1 MISGAGELRIT
12 SYTPITG
19 PGVFIPLAVNPSN
32 ADYLKITGK
41 DMPYTLD
48 YSLYDTDYNGVT
60 VSARPISIL
69 GYNPD
74 LDVYEFIKFT
84 LINKDVTTNAGDKFR
99 FVNKVGQM
107 SYFAATP
114 EEIINNPKVNTWY
127 NTEML
132 SRLRI
137 GEEAI
142 YTFIQKLIKYD
153 HSSEGA
159 QFVVDLKKVGADF
172 DTLYSGNMSG
182 LIKLIEWAKT
192 ENHSLGVLYT
202 VKERVKDDKV
212 YSTQNIENNPNL
224 FFNTLIDSSTGKH
237 VISSGS
243 VKKLDSYVED
253 REKAGLVGVKNYY
266 TRELSLYDKSKCVN
280 YAPTPEEQISRGGS
294 TTGPGGW

>member
-19 PGVFIPLAVNPSN
+19 PGVFVPLAVNPSN
-32 ADYLKITGK
+32 AEYAKITGK
-41 DMPYTLD
+41 EMPYTLD
-48 YSLYDTDYNGVT
+48 YTPYDTDYNGVT
-60 VSARPISIL
+60 VSARPLSIL

-74 LDVYEFIKFT
+74 MDVYEFIKFT

-99 FVNKVGQM
+99 FVNKTGQM

-142 YTFIQKLIKYD
+142 YTFLQRLIKYD
-153 HSSEGA
+153 SSSEGA
-159 QFVVDLKKVGADF
+159 QFLVDIKKVGADF
-172 DTLYSGNMSG
+172 DSLYSGNTSG
-182 LIKLIEWAKT
+182 LEKLLEWAKT
-192 ENHSLGVLYT
+192 EKHSVGVLYT
-202 VKERVKDDKV
+202 VKEKVKDDKV
-212 YSTQNIENNPNL
+212 YSIQNIENNPNL
-224 FFNTLIDSSTGKH
+224 FFITAVDTSTGQH
-237 VISSGS
+237 TVSASS
-243 VKKLDSYVED
+243 VRRLDSYVEE

-266 TRELSLYDKSKCVN
+266 TRELSIYDKSKCVN
-280 YAPTPEEQISRGGS
+280 YSPTPEEQISGGGATS
-294 TTGPGGW
+294 GPGGW